1 MRFQILETSRW
12 ARPQRTRNAANKRSC
27 YNPRVKNS
35 QSRRCVFRRVCR
47 LALVVAGLSLVPSAR
62 SVVRVAV
69 PEAAN
74 STSSKIVELHLS
86 GEVEPV
92 MAEYITNGI
101 AKANAERAN
110 LILILMDTPG
120 GLDTSMRA
128 IIQSILRSQ
137 VPVVTYV
144 YPTGSRAASAGFFI
158 LLSADVDA
166 MSPGT
171 ETGAA
176 SPIEEVAGQT
186 VQIDPTLRK
195 KIVNDAEAFL
205 RSYVSKRGR
214 NVKLAMTAVSD
225 AKAFSDTEALQGN
238 LIDLVASSPQ
248 NLLAQLNGRTITRL
262 DGSKETLSLPN
273 PVIVPL
279 QMTGRERFLSRIVQ
293 PDVFFVLL
301 IVGVLGLY
309 AEFTHPGMFAPGVI
323 GAIALV
329 LALFAMHLLPVNFT
343 GLLLIF
349 AAFVLFILEA
359 KYPTHGILGVGG
371 VAAMVIGALMLIRT
385 PLTGMGV
392 SLGVALGVALPFG
405 VMIII
410 LMRLVLR
417 SFRWKPSTGTEEL
430 LGTEAEVVQPIGAS
444 GAAGLVRVHGELWR
458 AVVADGPVP
467 LGARVRVKKISGL
480 TLEVE
485 SIEASQP
492 K

>member
-1 MRFQILETSRW
+1 MR
-12 ARPQRTRNAANKRSC
+12 
-27 YNPRVKNS
+27 
-35 QSRRCVFRRVCR
+35 RRVWL
-47 LALVVAGLSLVPSAR
+47 LALVIAGLS
-62 SVVRVAV
+62 AV
-69 PEAAN
+69 PLVRGVARAASPAAAESSSSN
-74 STSSKIVELHLS
+74 SSKIVELRLS

-92 MAEYITNGI
+92 MAEYISNGI
-101 AKANAERAN
+101 AQANSEHAK
-110 LILILMDTPG
+110 LILITMDTPG
-120 GLDTSMRA
+120 GLDTSMRK
-128 IIQSILRSQ
+128 IIQSILQSQ

-176 SPIEEVAGQT
+176 SPIEEIGGAT
-186 VQIDPTLRK
+186 VQIDPTLRA

-214 NVKLAMTAVSD
+214 NVALAMTAVSD
-225 AKAFSDTEALQGN
+225 AKAFSDSEALKGN
-238 LIDLVASSPQ
+238 LIDVIASSPE
-248 NLLAQLNGRTITRL
+248 NLLAQLNGRTIARL
-262 DGSKETLSLPN
+262 DGTKETLSLPN
-273 PVIVPL
+273 PVIVPIG
-279 QMTGRERFLSRIVQ
+279 MSGRERFLSRIVQ

-301 IVGVLGLY
+301 ILGVLGLY

-343 GLLLIF
+343 GLVLIGG
-349 AAFVLFILEA
+349 ALALFILEA
-359 KYPTHGILGVGG
+359 KFPTHGVLGVGG
-371 VAAMVIGALMLIRT
+371 VIAMVLGALMLIRT

-405 VMIII
+405 VLIIA

-417 SFRWKPSTGTEEL
+417 SRHWKQSTGKEEL
-430 LGTEAEVVQPIGAS
+430 VGTEAEVVQPIGAAGS
-444 GAAGLVRVHGELWR
+444 AGLVRIHGELWR
-458 AVVADGPVP
+458 AVVSDGPVP
-467 LGARVRVKKISGL
+467 QGSRVRVKKISGL

-485 SIEASQP
+485 SIEPSRA

>member
-1 MRFQILETSRW
+1 M
-12 ARPQRTRNAANKRSC
+12 
-27 YNPRVKNS
+27 
-35 QSRRCVFRRVCR
+35 
-47 LALVVAGLSLVPSAR
+47 VAGLSAIPLVRGITHAAGPD
-62 SVVRVAV
+62 
-69 PEAAN
+69 AAN
-74 STSSKIVELHLS
+74 SSSSSKVVELRIS
-86 GEVEPV
+86 GEIEPV
-92 MAEYITNGI
+92 LAEYITNGI
-101 AKANAERAN
+101 AKANSEHAQ
-110 LILILMDTPG
+110 LILITMDTPG

-137 VPVVTYV
+137 APVVTYV

-176 SPIEEVAGQT
+176 SPIEEIGGAT

-214 NVKLAMTAVSD
+214 NVELASTAVSD
-225 AKAFSDTEALQGN
+225 AKAFSDTEALKGN
-238 LIDLVASSPQ
+238 LIDLVASSPEQ
-248 NLLAQLNGRTITRL
+248 LLAQLNGRTITRL

-273 PVIVPL
+273 PAIVPIG
-279 QMTGRERFLSRIVQ
+279 MTGREQFLSRIVQ

-349 AAFVLFILEA
+349 AAFVLFVLEA
-359 KYPTHGILGVGG
+359 KYPTHGILGIGG
-371 VAAMVIGALMLIRT
+371 VIAMVLGALLLIRT

-392 SLGVALGVALPFG
+392 SLGVAFGVAIPFG
-405 VMIII
+405 ILIII

-417 SFRWKPSTGTEEL
+417 SRRWKPATGKEEL
-430 LGTEAEVVQPIGAS
+430 LGTEAEVIQPIGS
-444 GAAGLVRVHGELWR
+444 DGVAGMVRVHGEMWR
-458 AVVADGPVP
+458 AVVTDGAIPQ
-467 LGARVRVKKISGL
+467 GARVRVTKIRGL

-485 SIEASQP
+485 ALDPSQG